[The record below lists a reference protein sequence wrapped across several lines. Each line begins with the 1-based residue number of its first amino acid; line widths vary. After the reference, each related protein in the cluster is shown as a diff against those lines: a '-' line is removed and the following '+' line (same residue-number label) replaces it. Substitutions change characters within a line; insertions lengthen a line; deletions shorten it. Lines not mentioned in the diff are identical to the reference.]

1 MTNKLRVYVI
11 ILSAIF
17 IIYLINMIRKN
28 KINLKYI
35 LSWISI
41 STGILIIALFPS
53 ILNLFSNFLGVKDP
67 MNALYFLGFIFLIIV
82 VFSLTVAQ
90 SRLSDKVKSLS
101 QEIALNNYEKKINNK
116 SRDEI

>member
-1 MTNKLRVYVI
+1 MTNRLRIYVVT
-11 ILSAIF
+11 LSLLF
-17 IIYLINMIRKN
+17 LIYLINMIRKN

-41 STGILIIALFPS
+41 SIGILIIALYPK
-53 ILNLFSNFLGVKDP
+53 ILTLFANFLGVKDP

-101 QEIALNNYEKKINNK
+101 QEVALLSYEKEVRNK
-116 SRDEI
+116 DRI